1 MSETKFTPGPWM
13 VDPRFDRDI
22 QTADA
27 ELEIACTN
35 EHVLTGGVKP
45 DAEQQRANAR
55 LIAAAPDLYEA
66 AYGLLYSSEDVSTY
80 DHFYSALRA
89 ALAKARG
96 EA

>member
-1 MSETKFTPGPWM
+1 MSDTKFTLGPWR
-13 VDPRFDRDI
+13 VDPSFDRDI
-22 QTADA
+22 QTANG

-35 EHVLTGGVKP
+35 ELVLTGGVKP
-45 DAEQQRANAR
+45 DAEQHRANAH

-66 AYGLLYSSEDVSTY
+66 AYGLLYSSEDESTY